1 VDLRDTGGARWAP
14 RTRWPPRWS
23 RLPLRHCRETVAAN
37 GCGTGASFP
46 GDSILDL
53 PSEGLYDQ
61 TSEATFDHHI
71 DLAVKSSITGFL
83 VDWQGTGQPGQSPSS
98 SGYDSRLDLMVHAT
112 DTYNRS
118 HGKHFSLGLAF
129 AAFGNYNRPASAIV
143 ADLTYFDQR
152 YGKDPAFAN
161 PFEQRAGRDDDGQQ
175 KVLRRHSRRGER
187 GTRLARVPRRGRDG
201 EQLEQGCALPGC
213 HQLLLVERESVHEQE
228 RAVEHR
234 RARRARCA
242 SRASAGS
249 LPSSRGTTSN
259 CSRASACRAD
269 GVQTLD
275 TLWRIN
281 GASHPDGWFAISWNE
296 FVENT
301 YLEPSLRYGTMYLD
315 ELSRLIHSQVGKPAP

>member
-1 VDLRDTGGARWAP
+1 VAAAVVAAAAPPLPGA
-14 RTRWPPRWS
+14 
-23 RLPLRHCRETVAAN
+23 VAAN

-118 HGKHFSLGLAF
+118 HGTHFSLGLAF

-161 PFEQRAGRDDDGQQ
+161 PFDNEPVVMMMDSRKFSVDTVAAVSAALGSRVYLVGDETASSWSRDAPYLDATSYYWSSENPYTNKSAQSSIDALAGEVRQSGKRWFAPVIAGYDKQLQSGQC
-175 KVLRRHSRRGER
+175 
-187 GTRLARVPRRGRDG
+187 VPR
-201 EQLEQGCALPGC
+201 
-213 HQLLLVERESVHEQE
+213 
-228 RAVEHR
+228 
-234 RARRARCA
+234 
-242 SRASAGS
+242 
-249 LPSSRGTTSN
+249 N
-259 CSRASACRAD
+259 

-315 ELSRLIHSQVGKPAP
+315 ELSRLIHSQVGNPEP